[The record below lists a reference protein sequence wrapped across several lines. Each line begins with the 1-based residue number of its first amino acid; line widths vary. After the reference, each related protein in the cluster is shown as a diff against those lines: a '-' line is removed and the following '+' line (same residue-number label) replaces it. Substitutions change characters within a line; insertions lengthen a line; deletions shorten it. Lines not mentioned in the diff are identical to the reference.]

1 MTTIVGVQYEDKCVL
16 GADSQVTDPDGRIQR
31 HSQMVKISQR
41 GDLLIAGSGEVNPCD
56 IAQHIWNPPKLT
68 AAHKK
73 DVYHFAITKVVPSL
87 RKCLKD
93 NGYNFEEER
102 DKSTNEQRFHFL
114 IAVGG
119 EIFDISD
126 DLSVTR
132 SQDGLYA
139 VGNGSAYAL
148 GALHAGA
155 KAEEALEIA
164 EKLDAYT
171 SGPFQVVEQEKVG

>member
-1 MTTIVGVQYEDKCVL
+1 M
-16 GADSQVTDPDGRIQR
+16 
-31 HSQMVKISQR
+31 IS
-41 GDLLIAGSGEVNPCD
+41 
-56 IAQHIWNPPKLT
+56 
-68 AAHKK
+68 
-73 DVYHFAITKVVPSL
+73 FAITKVVPSL

-102 DKSTNEQRFHFL
+102 DKNTTEQRFHFL

-155 KAEEALEIA
+155 NAVEALEIA

-171 SGPFQVVEQEKVG
+171 SGPFQVVKQEKVG